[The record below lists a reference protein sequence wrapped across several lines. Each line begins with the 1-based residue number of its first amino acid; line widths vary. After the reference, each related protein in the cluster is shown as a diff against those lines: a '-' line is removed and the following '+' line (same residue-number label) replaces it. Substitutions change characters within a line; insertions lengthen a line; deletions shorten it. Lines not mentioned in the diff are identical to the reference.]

1 MYVCLTMK
9 LWQSIKKEKQVISMK
24 TSKRLLHEKSL
35 KKSQLEDIWKV
46 EVKYVHQ
53 DILTM
58 IQ

>member
-1 MYVCLTMK
+1 MK